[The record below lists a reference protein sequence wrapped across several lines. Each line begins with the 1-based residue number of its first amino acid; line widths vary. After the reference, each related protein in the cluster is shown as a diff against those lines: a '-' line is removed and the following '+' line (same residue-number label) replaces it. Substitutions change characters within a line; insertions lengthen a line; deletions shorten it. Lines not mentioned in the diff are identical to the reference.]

1 VDYIIY
7 YGEASLSSPW
17 VLLTSSTGGLAD
29 VKTSDVSILKL
40 SALTNY
46 KFMVQP
52 FN

>member
-1 VDYIIY
+1 MDYIIY

-17 VLLTSSTGGLAD
+17 EILTLSTGGLTD
-29 VKTSDVSILKL
+29 VMTSDVSNQKL

-46 KFMVQP
+46 KFIVQP